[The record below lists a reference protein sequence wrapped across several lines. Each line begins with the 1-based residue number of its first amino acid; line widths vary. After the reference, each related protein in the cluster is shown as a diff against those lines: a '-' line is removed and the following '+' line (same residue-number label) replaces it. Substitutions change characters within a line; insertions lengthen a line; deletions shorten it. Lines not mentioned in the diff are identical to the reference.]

1 MSSQPIKSFIT
12 IHNIDQITRL
22 DSATNEQVVN
32 SYQCTELVAGIIDAL
47 IDEARNGLV
56 GFVVG
61 ERGVGKSHLLAFLRA
76 ILAQPELIQKIQ
88 HPFARKRLEQTVDSR
103 SRSQT
108 MVTINCDSEQTDIT
122 LLTTRGDAQIEAA
135 CSTGKNVFVFI
146 DGISLLLRRSKRD
159 ECLQWLV
166 SLVNNANSKRYQ
178 LFIALDQDLT
188 ELLSKTFSNVGAM
201 IAIETLPVSN
211 LAVVLDEFICPKKN
225 DQRKALDNLY
235 NELRQKVPSFQWSQ
249 QEFLQ
254 SFPLHPQVLKITP
267 ALRTYARTFSL
278 FSFFYNVTPRTI
290 MRRGFNLISLVE
302 VFETFEYD
310 LRRNGTLTYL
320 FNTYDYLLDNFVKAL
335 PSTQQF
341 QGKFLLRAI
350 TLLSLTEKPFTA
362 LQLADSVMVFD
373 DSPAVLFCQSMKTI
387 MDFIVTAAGEKMI
400 VITEG
405 VEKFFQLRLAEVS
418 KVDPIEEALTQIEDD
433 DSRLVEILIDSGK
446 QVFKDWPLIFD
457 KDNFQRRSELELT
470 WRGTNRRGILKLG
483 GSSELASQ
491 ASKQKNFEW
500 QLILIPL
507 SSLNQQRSELSQNQI
522 IRYWYPD
529 ELHTEE
535 SHLLKRLLII
545 RQQGQ
550 TFLNPEELKA
560 EDTYLTTQVAKI
572 FSRCYLETTFLGIA
586 QKDTAQLFS
595 SQEKR
600 LPYLLGAMLDSV
612 WKGKFS
618 RHPVFSELLTE
629 RTIKVMA
636 RGFFF
641 PSEWSRPEL
650 KKYLGLFALPLHIVS
665 LVGENFEYALR
676 SDIPIDAP
684 LGKLLDILDRAYNN
698 TISKTDLERLFYNEP
713 FGLQQSTLLLLIL
726 GSAAAG
732 HIILTDDSGE
742 VILTNAGIRS
752 GYDIANYTKICL
764 PTVLQ
769 PKEIKESKEIKEEV
783 VAASLPLKVESSLS
797 NYPVIPPIKTESLK
811 TESASS
817 LEKPFPSVTGPL
829 TNTGISKEKPSS
841 SEEDELLE
849 FYQSGFFPRPNI
861 PNEPVIKASTT
872 AELPNITRIR
882 KNTIT
887 NMPAIS
893 EEIVNAE
900 PKASPEEDE
909 LLEFYQSGMFPR
921 PNLSSTE
928 TTEKSVEKAP
938 IKLTSGFLKPLALAT
953 TSTDISAYPAIKA
966 EVEPSNIPTINI
978 SPIEPIEDSL
988 LSKLSKNTEPK
999 EELKEAISI
1008 TEDGKFDLNL
1018 ELPPPPAKAVIDLE
1032 SALASFEADRDRLA
1046 NAPTLSELPI
1056 ISDIPEEDSI
1066 ANKPFSN
1073 GLGDYDDDWAE
1084 SLQSLESLESLKETQ
1099 KVPIVKITRE
1109 DQLFEPI
1116 SPSHPTVKLP
1126 TVPFSEDP
1134 ENAPKLSEEQ
1144 LKQFLSQTELN
1155 KITQKL
1161 PSVPSSLQ
1169 EVTPA
1174 NSLNAQTVAI
1184 DPINEANEA
1193 NNETNNDVE
1202 SVKTG
1207 NTPRLDEVDDIYLD
1221 PFTGVFETVTF
1232 PDEDEEEKQLYAS
1245 IANKFATQGSIP
1257 STSNNADIKPLET
1270 NVSDQEAK
1278 AVIQPA
1284 NDLYIQNNLE
1294 ESQQIENTQTA
1305 TENPSLLIDNTVA
1318 MQKSESNN
1326 LAIEDSTQDS
1336 TQDSNVEAQPIVNNL
1351 IDVSLNLDELNNLMI
1366 AEQNLDLQQTISQP
1380 VSDFAST
1387 NISLDSSLDSS
1398 LNSSLANI
1406 ENISSTSDITANY
1419 EASPTETNLDYGS
1432 FASSPTNENI
1442 FSQNSQ
1448 VKNSAL
1454 EPLTNN
1460 INNPITLNPI
1470 LSVPEKTLGDLLLG
1484 NNNDFDLPKVVSPPD
1499 EPSPIEYV
1507 PDEFVFGER
1516 NFNVSNN
1523 PNPKEIK
1530 TLPST
1535 TLAQESL
1542 PNEILLRESNSNH
1555 FAITNNASQSNIF
1568 PGDEIANEYGFDTI
1582 MDDGE
1587 AENLNMPNEEYAIEQ
1602 RFAPPPSPPPA
1613 ITGQKT
1619 FSSNLE
1625 AFVEE
1630 SLQPQASTSP
1640 MVAQLSQNKLVLSRK
1655 LNNEVVAHKE
1665 LVILYEKFMELCN
1678 SYKAPQNIPTEQQ
1691 FKLIALNSVKML
1703 KAESFSSDISC
1714 CLEIVE
1720 GEVHVYC
1727 QTNRTSLFQ
1736 KRTPRQRLF

>member
-32 SYQCTELVAGIIDAL
+32 SYQCTEIVAGIIDAL

-76 ILAQPELIQKIQ
+76 IIAQPELIQKIQ
-88 HPFARKRLEQTVDSR
+88 HPFARKRLEQAVDTR

-159 ECLQWLV
+159 ECLHWLV

-178 LFIALDQDLT
+178 LFIALDQDLI
-188 ELLSKTFSNVGAM
+188 ELLSKTLSNAGAM
-201 IAIETLPVSN
+201 IAIETLPISN

-235 NELRQKVPSFQWSQ
+235 NELHQKVPSFQWSQ

-335 PSTQQF
+335 PLTQQF

-362 LQLADSVMVFD
+362 LQLADSVMIFD
-373 DSPAVLFCQSMKTI
+373 DSPAVLFRQSMKTI
-387 MDFIVTAAGEKMI
+387 MDFMVTAAGEKMI

-405 VEKFFQLRLAEVS
+405 AEKFFQLRLAEIS

-491 ASKQKNFEW
+491 ASKQKNLEW

-507 SSLNQQRSELSQNQI
+507 SSLNQQRSELSQNQV

-535 SHLLKRLLII
+535 SRLLKRLLII

-550 TFLNPEELKA
+550 TFLNPEELQA

-586 QKDTAQLFS
+586 QKDIAQPFS

-600 LPYLLGAMLDSV
+600 LSYLLGAMLDSV

-618 RHPVFSELLTE
+618 RHPIFSELLTE
-629 RTIKVMA
+629 RTIKVLA

-641 PSEWSRPEL
+641 PPEWTRPEL
-650 KKYLGLFALPLHIVS
+650 KKYLGLFALPLHIVG

-676 SDIPIDAP
+676 SDIPQDAP

-742 VILTNAGIRS
+742 VILTSAGIRS

-769 PKEIKESKEIKEEV
+769 PKEPKELKEEV
-783 VAASLPLKVESSLS
+783 VTAPLPPLKVESSLS
-797 NYPVIPPIKTESLK
+797 NYPVIPPIKADNLK
-811 TESASS
+811 IESASS
-817 LEKPFPSVTGPL
+817 LEKAFPSVTGPL

-841 SEEDELLE
+841 LEEDELLE

-861 PNEPVIKASTT
+861 LNEPVIKASTT

-882 KNTIT
+882 KNTVT
-887 NMPAIS
+887 NIPAVS
-893 EEIVNAE
+893 EEIVNEE

-921 PNLSSTE
+921 PNLNSGE
-928 TTEKSVEKAP
+928 AAEKPVEKAP
-938 IKLTSGFLKPLALAT
+938 IKLTSGFLKPLAAT
-953 TSTDISAYPAIKA
+953 NSIDISTY
-966 EVEPSNIPTINI
+966 PTIKVEAEISSEPANI
-978 SPIEPIEDSL
+978 SAIASVEE
-988 LSKLSKNTEPK
+988 LSSKDTEPK

-1018 ELPPPPAKAVIDLE
+1018 ELPLPPTKPAIDLE

-1066 ANKPFSN
+1066 AEKPFSN
-1073 GLGDYDDDWAE
+1073 GLSDYDDDWAE

-1099 KVPIVKITRE
+1099 KVPIVKITRA
-1109 DQLFEPI
+1109 DQLFESI
-1116 SPSHPTVKLP
+1116 SPTHPTVKLP
-1126 TVPFSEDP
+1126 AVPFSEDT
-1134 ENAPKLSEEQ
+1134 ENTPQLSEEQ

-1169 EVTPA
+1169 EVTPES
-1174 NSLNAQTVAI
+1174 SLNAQTVAT
-1184 DPINEANEA
+1184 DPINAS
-1193 NNETNNDVE
+1193 ETNNDVE
-1202 SVKTG
+1202 SVKAG
-1207 NTPRLDEVDDIYLD
+1207 NTKLDEVDDIYLD
-1221 PFTGVFETVTF
+1221 PFTGVFEAVTF

-1245 IANKFATQGSIP
+1245 IANKFATQASMPVI
-1257 STSNNADIKPLET
+1257 SETAETQPLED
-1270 NVSDQEAK
+1270 NVSDEITK
-1278 AVIQPA
+1278 AVIPPT
-1284 NDLYIQNNLE
+1284 NNLDIQDNLE
-1294 ESQQIENTQTA
+1294 ESQQIESTQTA
-1305 TENPSLLIDNTVA
+1305 IESPNLLIDNTVA
-1318 MQKSESNN
+1318 MQESESNN
-1326 LAIEDSTQDS
+1326 LVTE
-1336 TQDSNVEAQPIVNNL
+1336 DSNVEVQPTVNKL

-1366 AEQNLDLQQTISQP
+1366 AEQNLDLQQAISQP
-1380 VSDFAST
+1380 ASDFANT
-1387 NISLDSSLDSS
+1387 NLSLDSSLENVENVE
-1398 LNSSLANI
+1398 NSYP
-1406 ENISSTSDITANY
+1406 TSDISANY
-1419 EASPTETNLDYGS
+1419 EMTPPQTNVDYGD
-1432 FASSPTNENI
+1432 FASIQTNENI
-1442 FSQNSQ
+1442 FSPNNNVENS
-1448 VKNSAL
+1448 SP
-1454 EPLTNN
+1454 EPHN
-1460 INNPITLNPI
+1460 INKSITPNPTL
-1470 LSVPEKTLGDLLLG
+1470 SAPEKSWGDLLLG
-1484 NNNDFDLPKVVSPPD
+1484 NNSGFNLPKVVNPHD

-1516 NFNVSNN
+1516 SFNVSNN
-1523 PNPKEIK
+1523 PKPDVIK

-1535 TLAQESL
+1535 TLAEESL

-1555 FAITNNASQSNIF
+1555 FSITNNALQNSNF
-1568 PGDEIANEYGFDTI
+1568 PSDEIGNEYGFDTI

-1587 AENLNMPNEEYAIEQ
+1587 STNLNLPDEEYAIEQ
-1602 RFAPPPSPPPA
+1602 RFAPPPSPPA
-1613 ITGQKT
+1613 VIREEKA

-1630 SLQPQASTSP
+1630 SLQPQTSTSP

-1655 LNNEVVAHKE
+1655 LNNEVVAHRE
-1665 LVILYEKFMELCN
+1665 LVVLYEKFMELCSN
-1678 SYKAPQNIPTEQQ
+1678 YKAPQNMPTEQQ
-1691 FKLIALNSVKML
+1691 FKLIALNAIKML
-1703 KAESFSSDISC
+1703 KSESFSSDISC